1 MLTTKTGQPGREA
14 NRRLAAIR
22 VLVVEDDIPV
32 RRVMEETFAE
42 AGYDV
47 DAVES
52 VEQGLKLIQSR
63 EFDIVVADGRLE
75 DGTGMEIA
83 DALGEGHSDLGCDRL
98 CFRFAPGETEPRQL
112 QHRPEADSALST
124 DVGRDSA
131 SQTSRHY
138 YSDAISGYRGVTR
151 WT

>member
-83 DALGEGHSDLGCDRL
+83 DAAWEKDIPTLVVTAFAFDLLREKRNL
-98 CFRFAPGETEPRQL
+98 ASYNIVQKPIRPSQL
-112 QHRPEADSALST
+112 MSAVTALLKL
-124 DVGRDSA
+124 
-131 SQTSRHY
+131 
-138 YSDAISGYRGVTR
+138 RGIITA
-151 WT
+151 TL

>member
-14 NRRLAAIR
+14 SRRLAAIR
-22 VLVVEDDIPV
+22 VLVVEDDISV

-83 DALGEGHSDLGCDRL
+83 DAAWEKDIPTLVVTAFAFDLLREKRNL
-98 CFRFAPGETEPRQL
+98 ASYNIVQKPIRPSQL
-112 QHRPEADSALST
+112 MSAVTALLKLRGIST
-124 DVGRDSA
+124 A
-131 SQTSRHY
+131 
-138 YSDAISGYRGVTR
+138 TR
-151 WT
+151 

>member
-14 NRRLAAIR
+14 NGRLAAIR

-83 DALGEGHSDLGCDRL
+83 DAAWEKDIPTLVVTAFAFDLLREKRNL
-98 CFRFAPGETEPRQL
+98 ASYNIVQKPIRPSQL
-112 QHRPEADSALST
+112 MSAVTALLKL
-124 DVGRDSA
+124 
-131 SQTSRHY
+131 
-138 YSDAISGYRGVTR
+138 RGIITA
-151 WT
+151 TL